1 MTPPSGVRRV
11 YDPDTLQL
19 MTSAFERACC
29 FLPVQFRD
37 NDRVRTRVASHIIR
51 RINDGENDPVRL
63 ADSAVL
69 SVIR

>member
-1 MTPPSGVRRV
+1 MTPSNGVRRV

-19 MTSAFERACC
+19 MTSAFERACG
-29 FLPVQFRD
+29 FLPVAFRD
-37 NDRVRTRVASHIIR
+37 NDRVRTRLASHIIR
-51 RINDGENDPVRL
+51 HINDGENDPVRL